1 MKGLT
6 KDYLLQV
13 IEENKR
19 KKYPIILDFNFNNDD
34 IINKLLKLF
43 DVNIDYK
50 ATKILSMLRDYK
62 VDIIKK
68 LNIGKKYPMSMDY
81 WLISGWNENEARK
94 QILSI
99 TRCET
104 LFNKND
110 VINYIN
116 SEKNPLNINLDNV
129 DYVNNFVDNCCTF
142 ETVYT
147 YNSLRA
153 LFDKTVDEYYKS
165 HFDCSK
171 QYKNTNIEFYLAR
184 GFDEESAKKYISS
197 MQTKRNYSLSG
208 NISLSESEIND
219 IIDDIDK
226 NDANKTKLSMR
237 YWKSIGLNDDD
248 SLQKINE
255 SKETVNLSET
265 NEGEHLTS
273 VVKRC
278 GYNVK
283 HIICDYG
290 GRGDINLMVSFLKM
304 KKIDITLEPIVK
316 LLNRTNISDFYVFDG
331 YIKVGD
337 AIILFDFFKNDDVVD
352 YKTIIKKDKTSLG
365 VIAIDYNV
373 IANMLFSDLSPLIEK
388 ISKCINDII
397 TLKNDIHIIK

>member
-129 DYVNNFVDNCCTF
+129 DYVNNFIDN
-142 ETVYT
+142 
-147 YNSLRA
+147 
-153 LFDKTVDEYYKS
+153 
-165 HFDCSK
+165 
-171 QYKNTNIEFYLAR
+171 
-184 GFDEESAKKYISS
+184 
-197 MQTKRNYSLSG
+197 
-208 NISLSESEIND
+208 
-219 IIDDIDK
+219 
-226 NDANKTKLSMR
+226 
-237 YWKSIGLNDDD
+237 
-248 SLQKINE
+248 
-255 SKETVNLSET
+255 
-265 NEGEHLTS
+265 
-273 VVKRC
+273 
-278 GYNVK
+278 
-283 HIICDYG
+283 
-290 GRGDINLMVSFLKM
+290 
-304 KKIDITLEPIVK
+304 
-316 LLNRTNISDFYVFDG
+316 
-331 YIKVGD
+331 
-337 AIILFDFFKNDDVVD
+337 
-352 YKTIIKKDKTSLG
+352 
-365 VIAIDYNV
+365 
-373 IANMLFSDLSPLIEK
+373 
-388 ISKCINDII
+388 
-397 TLKNDIHIIK
+397 

>member
-1 MKGLT
+1 
-6 KDYLLQV
+6 
-13 IEENKR
+13 
-19 KKYPIILDFNFNNDD
+19 
-34 IINKLLKLF
+34 
-43 DVNIDYK
+43 
-50 ATKILSMLRDYK
+50 
-62 VDIIKK
+62 
-68 LNIGKKYPMSMDY
+68 
-81 WLISGWNENEARK
+81 
-94 QILSI
+94 
-99 TRCET
+99 
-104 LFNKND
+104 
-110 VINYIN
+110 
-116 SEKNPLNINLDNV
+116 
-129 DYVNNFVDNCCTF
+129 
-142 ETVYT
+142 
-147 YNSLRA
+147 
-153 LFDKTVDEYYKS
+153 
-165 HFDCSK
+165 
-171 QYKNTNIEFYLAR
+171 
-184 GFDEESAKKYISS
+184 

-237 YWKSIGLNDDD
+237 YWKSIGLNEEEG
-248 SLQKINE
+248 LQKINE

-273 VVKRC
+273 VVKKC

-337 AIILFDFFKNDDVVD
+337 AIILFDFFKNDGVVD